1 MSTSDLDAIK
11 KAIRKVKREQE
22 EKEQPAGRKAHTG
35 SCDSCTHY
43 LYDEDSESYYC
54 DIDLDEDEMYRFLSG
69 SNRDCSYYE
78 NDNEY
83 LVVRH
88 QM

>member
-11 KAIRKVKREQE
+11 KAIQKVKN
-22 EKEQPAGRKAHTG
+22 KESEGEAPRKKPHPKG

-43 LYDEDSESYYC
+43 LYDEESESYYC

-69 SNRDCSYYE
+69 SNSDCSYYE
-78 NDNEY
+78 SDNEY